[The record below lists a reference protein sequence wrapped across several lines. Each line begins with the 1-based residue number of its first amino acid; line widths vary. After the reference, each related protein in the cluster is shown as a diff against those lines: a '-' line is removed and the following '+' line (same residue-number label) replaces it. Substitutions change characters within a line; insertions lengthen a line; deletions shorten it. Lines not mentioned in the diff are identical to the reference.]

1 MRLGPALKTVLVLA
15 GLVVV
20 ISGLR
25 VAGGFFLPMFTALFL
40 AVISSPIVRWLEKRA
55 RAPEALAILLTLLL
69 DLGLVVGVGALVWTS
84 VAGCAAAIPAYQIA
98 LDHLVHNAVDALRA
112 GGFRIEYGALNE
124 LRSTGAVLGMVGNV
138 VEELT
143 RIVSNV
149 VLVILLL
156 AFLLFETGAAREK
169 LHVLLGRANPHIE
182 KSARAAYEVQRYL
195 VVKTLLSV
203 LTGVLTGC
211 WMAVM
216 GLDFPLLWGLLAF
229 LLNYIPSLGPALSLV
244 PPVIVA
250 LLTLGPA
257 GAAGVAAGHL
267 TIGFVIGNVLE
278 PRMVGRTL
286 GLSTLVVFASMFFW
300 GWLWGPV
307 GALFAVPLTML
318 VRSALEIGDE
328 TRWIAILLGSREYV
342 ERKRREWG
350 WQTLDEKVAS
360 TPPGGTS

>member
-20 ISGLR
+20 IFGLR
-25 VAGGFFLPMFTALFL
+25 IAGGFFLPMLTALFL

-69 DLGLVVGVGALVWTS
+69 DMGLVVGFGALIWTS
-84 VAGCAAAIPAYQIA
+84 FVEFAAALPTYQIA
-98 LDHLVHNAVDALRA
+98 FDQLVRDAVDGLRA
-112 GGFRIEYGALNE
+112 WGFQIDYGALNE
-124 LRSTGAVLGMVGNV
+124 LRSAGAVLGLVGNV

-143 RIVSNV
+143 RIVSNAI
-149 VLVILLL
+149 LVILLL
-156 AFLLFETGAAREK
+156 AFLLFEIGAAREK

-182 KSARAAYEVQRYL
+182 RSAHAAYEIQRYL
-195 VVKTLLSV
+195 VVKTVLSV

-229 LLNYIPSLGPALSLV
+229 LLNYIPSLGPAISLV

-257 GAAGVAAGHL
+257 GAAGVAAGHVS
-267 TIGFVIGNVLE
+267 IGFVIGNVLE
-278 PRMVGRTL
+278 PRMMGQTL

-318 VRSALEIGDE
+318 LRSALEIGDE

-342 ERKRREWG
+342 ERKRQEWG
-350 WQTLDEKVAS
+350 WQTVDEKAAS
-360 TPPGGTS
+360 VPPRAPS

>member
-15 GLVVV
+15 GLVVI

-25 VAGGFFLPMFTALFL
+25 DAGGFFLPMLTALFL
-40 AVISSPIVRWLEKRA
+40 AVISSPIVRWLERL

-69 DLGLVVGVGALVWTS
+69 DMGLVVGFGALVWTS
-84 VAGCAAAIPAYQIA
+84 FAGFAAAIPRYQVA
-98 LDHLVHNAVDALRA
+98 LDQLARDAIDVLRVW
-112 GGFRIEYGALNE
+112 GFRIEYEVLDE
-124 LRSTGAVLGMVGNV
+124 LRSVGAVMGVVGNV
-138 VEELT
+138 ALELT
-143 RIVSNV
+143 KIISNA
-149 VLVILLL
+149 VLVMLLL

-169 LHVLLGRANPHIE
+169 LHVLLGRASPHIE

-195 VVKTLLSV
+195 VVKTVLSV
-203 LTGVLTGC
+203 MTGVLTGC

-216 GLDFPLLWGLLAF
+216 GVDFPLLWGLLAF

-244 PPVIVA
+244 PPVFVA

-267 TIGFVIGNVLE
+267 SIGFVIGNVLE
-278 PRMVGRTL
+278 PRMMGQTL

-318 VRSALEIGDE
+318 LRSALEINEE
-328 TRWIAILLGSREYV
+328 TRFIAILLGSREYV

-350 WQTLDEKVAS
+350 WQTLDEKAAS
-360 TPPGGTS
+360 IPPRAP